1 LNPPLV
7 SSTTADPADLP
18 VLAAL
23 VRVTPGL
30 RAKHDLDLLDR
41 LAGGREVREAFDGD
55 DAAAIPQGDGFL
67 LVCAEAISPALL
79 EGDPFAAGAAAVA
92 TNVADIRAMGGR
104 PLALVD
110 TLVSSDR
117 AHAERVLDG
126 LAWAADLLGV
136 PVVGGHLT
144 IADGAAA
151 LSAACTGT
159 ARALLRAPDA
169 RPGDALLAAFCL
181 DGRWRNAPAI
191 PIFTSLRDRPPE
203 RLRDDGEALVEVAEA
218 GLCHAARDVSMP
230 GVAGSLL
237 QMLETAGCGATLDVG
252 ALPRPPGAD
261 LERWL
266 LTFPSFGFLLAARP
280 DRAGEAC
287 GPFLRRGLAC
297 APCGAFDDTGTL
309 RLVDGPREALVW
321 DLTANPLTGL
331 AGSPSADG

>member
-1 LNPPLV
+1 V
-7 SSTTADPADLP
+7 SSTATDPADLP

-110 TLVSSDR
+110 TLVTSDR

-181 DGRWRNAPAI
+181 DGRWRNAPGI

-218 GLCHAARDVSMP
+218 GLCRAARDVSMP

-237 QMLETAGCGATLDVG
+237 QMLELTAGCGATLDLDR
-252 ALPRPPGAD
+252 LPRPAGIALAD
-261 LERWL
+261 WL
-266 LTFPSFGFLLAARP
+266 VTFPSFGFLLAAP
-280 DRAGEAC
+280 PEHVEAATAA
-287 GPFLRRGLAC
+287 FTRRGLAC
-297 APCGAFDDTGTL
+297 APCGAFDDSRVL
-309 RLVDGPREALVW
+309 RLAAGGATAEVW
-321 DLTANPLTGL
+321 DLAAEPVTRPG
-331 AGSPSADG
+331 PR